1 MRIAYICD
9 FFHPDA
15 GYHPN
20 LLSKYWTKFGNQV
33 FMLTSELEKMPSSL
47 TNFFD
52 CNNIEQKDKEFAEKY
67 GVEIIRCPIYRF
79 VSGRS
84 IYKNAIFQE
93 LKKINPDVVYV
104 NGNDSL
110 IGMELVLTYKRH
122 SYGLVMDSH
131 MLDIAS
137 NNKFKKIYR
146 AVYRKTIAKKIIREN
161 IPVIRAQNDDFVE
174 KHLGIPLERCPW
186 ISFGSDML
194 LFHEDSEIRI
204 KKREEYG
211 IPQDAFVILYAGKI
225 NKTKGMDLFAEAIK
239 EKFIT
244 YREVCVVVVGSTE
257 GESGALIDSSLKNSD
272 NHILRYPTQKYT
284 DLPQFYQMADI
295 AVFPRQCS
303 LSFFDV
309 QACGLPVV
317 FEDNNIN
324 IDRSSSHNALV
335 FQSANASGLRKAI
348 ETFLEMDKE
357 EFNVFK
363 SNAIEYVKKTYNYE
377 DKAREYIPYL
387 ESQVKAKRR

>member
-20 LLSKYWTKFGNQV
+20 LLSKYWAKFGNHV
-33 FMLTSELEKMPSSL
+33 FMLTSELEKMPHSL

-52 CNNIEQKDKEFAEKY
+52 CNDIERKDKEFSDMY
-67 GVEIIRCPIYRF
+67 GVEIIRCPIHGF

-84 IYKNAIFQE
+84 IYTKAIFRE
-93 LKKINPDVVYV
+93 LNKINPDVVYV

-110 IGMELVLTYKRH
+110 IGMELVF
-122 SYGLVMDSH
+122 SYNWHPFGLVMDSH

-137 NNKFKKIYR
+137 KNKFKKLYR
-146 AVYRKTIAKKIIREN
+146 AVYRKTVAKRIIREN
-161 IPVIRAQNDDFVE
+161 IPVIRAQNDDYVE
-174 KHLGIPLERCPW
+174 KHLGIPIDRCPW

-194 LFHEDSEIRI
+194 LFHEDAKIRFE
-204 KKREEYG
+204 KREELG

-225 NKTKGMDLFAEAIK
+225 NRTKGLDIFSEAI
-239 EKFIT
+239 EKKFCT
-244 YREVCVVVVGSTE
+244 DRNVCLVIIGSAE
-257 GESGALIDSSLKNSD
+257 GEEGAIIESSLTRSENQ
-272 NHILRYPTQKYT
+272 ILRYPTQKYT
-284 DLPQFYQMADI
+284 DLPPFYQMADI

-324 IDRSSSHNALV
+324 LERGNNHNALV
-335 FQSANASGLRKAI
+335 FPSADATGLRKAI
-348 ETFLEMDKE
+348 ETFIKMRTD
-357 EFNVFK
+357 EFDVYK
-363 SNAIEYVKKTYNYE
+363 SNAIEYVRNNYNYE
-377 DKAREYIPYL
+377 EKALEYIPFL
-387 ESQVKAKRR
+387 ESQVKAKKR